1 MTIKGIEKRSEIGF
15 LTIFEHFQYM
25 EVGKNLKEPLL
36 PIWVI
41 CKEFHYSVVFGCN
54 NDVITD
60 KSHLSIEYN
69 YLRNKT
75 KRV

>member
-1 MTIKGIEKRSEIGF
+1 
-15 LTIFEHFQYM
+15 M

-54 NDVITD
+54 NDVIAD
-60 KSHLSIEYN
+60 KPHLSI
-69 YLRNKT
+69 L
-75 KRV
+75 